1 MTEDL
6 TTVPV
11 VHDPGAFVDQVA
23 MEEDTA
29 VLFDGDKGQLP
40 YEARRAFALLLR
52 SRYLSAAD
60 NPGEWRA
67 LLAHQDVLE
76 SRCHDLFLQLV
87 VDRDYELAYK
97 TQVREDGLA
106 VPILLKDEPYKRVET
121 LMMVHLR
128 NAFRQ
133 QQGAGERVAF
143 IDAEELVEY
152 ALSYLA
158 QDETNLA
165 ARRRE
170 ADNAIATLV
179 REHVLDEVGEGRYRI
194 LPVIEVLLPVDRLHE
209 LARWLRNPAGTD
221 DAAAD
226 PGADVALGE
235 GDVEEDADDAAPDD
249 AADEAAPSSADAP
262 ADAPDAPHDDAE
274 EALL

>member
-1 MTEDL
+1 MTEHP
-6 TTVPV
+6 TTAP
-11 VHDPGAFVDQVA
+11 DAESTSAFVDPVA
-23 MEEDTA
+23 MEDDTA

-40 YEARRAFALLLR
+40 YEARRVLALLLR

-67 LLAHQDVLE
+67 LLAHQDVIE

-121 LMMVHLR
+121 LMMVQLR

-152 ALSYLA
+152 VMSYLA

-179 REHVLDEVGEGRYRI
+179 REHVLDEVGEGRFRI

-209 LARWLRNPAGTD
+209 LARWLRAPAGAPVP
-221 DAAAD
+221 DAAV
-226 PGADVALGE
+226 PDVVAPDG
-235 GDVEEDADDAAPDD
+235 AAP
-249 AADEAAPSSADAP
+249 
-262 ADAPDAPHDDAE
+262 DDAE

>member
-6 TTVPV
+6 TTVPFSQGR
-11 VHDPGAFVDQVA
+11 GAFVDTVA
-23 MEEDTA
+23 MEEDSA

-158 QDETNLA
+158 RDETNLA

-209 LARWLRNPAGTD
+209 LARWLRNPG
-221 DAAAD
+221 
-226 PGADVALGE
+226 GADADGTADADGALDE
-235 GDVEEDADDAAPDD
+235 GDADDEPLDDD
-249 AADEAAPSSADAP
+249 ATDEAAPRTA
-262 ADAPDAPHDDAE
+262 DAPHDDAE